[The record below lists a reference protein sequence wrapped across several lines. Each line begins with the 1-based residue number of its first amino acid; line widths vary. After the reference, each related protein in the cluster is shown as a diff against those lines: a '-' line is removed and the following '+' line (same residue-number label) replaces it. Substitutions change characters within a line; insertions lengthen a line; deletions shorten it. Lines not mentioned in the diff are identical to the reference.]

1 MLGKQNYNRISIFFI
16 VIGLELYVDHS
27 AQIFS
32 GVGGG
37 VRTISWREEEKEKL
51 KKKEGEGGGGE

>member
-16 VIGLELYVDHS
+16 VIGLELQVDHS

-37 VRTISWREEEKEKL
+37 GENYQL
-51 KKKEGEGGGGE
+51 EGGGEGEVKKKRR